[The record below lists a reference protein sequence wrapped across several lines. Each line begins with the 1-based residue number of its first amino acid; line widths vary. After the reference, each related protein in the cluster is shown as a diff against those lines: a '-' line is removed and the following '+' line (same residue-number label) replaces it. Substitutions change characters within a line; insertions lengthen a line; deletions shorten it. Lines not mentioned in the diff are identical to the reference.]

1 VFDLLSGKVSKFQ
14 GVNEETG
21 SVVGMAVDSTTD
33 MMCTTTNDDY
43 SVQFYN
49 LKSHNGI
56 SEQLPGADG
65 ELQDGASIAADPV
78 NHLFLVT
85 QPLSSVS
92 PSGGSTIFV
101 YDENGTVVETIN
113 GFEFCNVGAAVFESV
128 HVNAT
133 QRTGYVNGPGA
144 NELQE
149 FTY

>member
-1 VFDLLSGKVSKFQ
+1 MSTFS

-21 SVVGMAVDSTTD
+21 AVLGIAIDSAMSTPPP
-33 MMCTTTNDDY
+33 CQTTTTVSSSIILKTHKGL
-43 SVQFYN
+43 SVP
-49 LKSHNGI
+49 
-56 SEQLPGADG
+56 LPGAG
-65 ELQDGASIAADPV
+65 GQLQDGASVAADPL

-101 YDENGTVVETIN
+101 YDENVTLVETIN
-113 GFEFCNVGAAVFESV
+113 GFELSNVGAAVFESV
-128 HVNAT
+128 HVNAR